1 MDYSETLAKFGT
13 QNTGRKKT
21 HIKITGTPPNAK
33 EQCDNIGIIPKL
45 NHRNSSSSNKIDTF
59 KPVLKGTSI

>member
-33 EQCDNIGIIPKL
+33 EQCDNIGII
-45 NHRNSSSSNKIDTF
+45 S
-59 KPVLKGTSI
+59 